1 MFFFLNVKKKMYVG
15 ESDSN
20 IILLIGDNVTLKQG
34 WKRKKI
40 VIQEGKK
47 SEKKEKENILHNV
60 KELFFLPC

>member
-1 MFFFLNVKKKMYVG
+1 MVKKIFYVG

-20 IILLIGDNVTLKQG
+20 IILLIGDNVSLKQG

-60 KELFFLPC
+60 KELYSPSLLN

>member
-1 MFFFLNVKKKMYVG
+1 MVKKKIYVG

-20 IILLIGDNVTLKQG
+20 IILLIGDNVSLKQG

-60 KELFFLPC
+60 KELYSPSLLN